1 MKQLKKIEYMLRIV
15 DPVIFAEKSTDNIL
29 YATKRY
35 FPGSALRGALAAR
48 YLELHKQENAHED
61 QRFHD
66 IFLSGRVRFLPAYP
80 IGSKALQ
87 DCEPVVLPLSI
98 MRSKDGKDIIDL
110 SGEVQVQPGY
120 KKLQGFAV
128 KGGAG
133 EIYKT
138 DTDVKIKMHMSRCGD
153 NERITGKSEDGNI
166 YNYECIEPGQYFK
179 GTYIADD
186 DIAEDFAGLLQ
197 ELALRELLLGRARNA
212 QYGKCSY
219 LPLQETPAG
228 KLAYTGGKLYL
239 HALTPYIPWRS
250 WQRIDEAAAG
260 LLQDIQ
266 DKLREQG
273 AEAEI
278 SCDGITVFAAAEEID
293 GYMGVWH
300 AKKPREAAVSA
311 GALIELKIT
320 GGVNDAV
327 SALQDVLMQGFGKYT
342 ADGYGQFRLW
352 QPLDKVSLEKIPA
365 ADDQDELSGAVKRKA
380 AEIVRSTVIREIRQK
395 AAEDAG
401 SGRLSLIDNP
411 SNILKRVE
419 GLMNSSLSK
428 EAIQDKLRNEF
439 KPTAQNNLRKIKFGY
454 IPLFEILTEENGT
467 KQIYAD
473 EQWARRIIRDNA
485 KISSLKKELGSG
497 VFDIDEDTR
506 FREYWLWFVRHAVKL
521 ANQKGE

>member
-1 MKQLKKIEYMLRIV
+1 MKQVEKIEYMLKTV
-15 DPVIFAEKSTDNIL
+15 DPVIFAEKSTDNVL
-29 YATKRY
+29 YDTKKF
-35 FPGSALRGALAAR
+35 FPGSAVRGALAAKYIER
-48 YLELHKQENAHED
+48 HKLEKAYENPV
-61 QRFHD
+61 FYD
-66 IFLSGRVRFLPAYP
+66 IFLSGKVRFLPAYP

-128 KGGAG
+128 MDDAG
-133 EIYKT
+133 QIFKV
-138 DTDVKIKMHMSRCGD
+138 DTDVKINMHMSRCGE
-153 NERITGKSEDGNI
+153 NERITGKSEDRHI

-179 GTYIADD
+179 GAYIADD
-186 DIAEDFAGLLQ
+186 DIAEDFAGLLK
-197 ELALRELLLGRARNA
+197 ELAVKELFLGRARNA

-219 LPLQETPAG
+219 LPLREVPAG

-250 WQRIDEAAAG
+250 WQRIDEAAAE

-273 AEAEI
+273 ADTEI
-278 SCDGITVFAAAEEID
+278 SCDNLAVFAAAEEID

-300 AKKPREAAVSA
+300 TKKPREAAVSA
-311 GALIELKIT
+311 GSLIELKIT

-352 QPLDKVSLEKIPA
+352 QPLENVSLDNIPT
-365 ADDQDELSGAVKRKA
+365 ADAQDELFDAVKHKA

-395 AAEDAG
+395 AAEDVR

-411 SNILKRVE
+411 RNILKRVE

-428 EAIQDKLRNEF
+428 NDIQLLIKDNFHKIAKDNLKAIRFNEKKLF
-439 KPTAQNNLRKIKFGY
+439 DF
-454 IPLFEILTEENGT
+454 LTENNNG
-467 KQIYAD
+467 QPYLDINW
-473 EQWARRIIRDNA
+473 EQRIIGDIN
-485 KISSLKKELGSG
+485 KINDLKKLLGNN
-497 VFDIDEDTR
+497 VFEVDENIR
-506 FREYWLWFVRHAVKL
+506 FREYWLWFVRHAVKQSE
-521 ANQKGE
+521 QKGE